1 MITTQNITSICIKK
15 QCINEFYKSTLTFA
29 NTKHAQIIAFVN
41 QKDVFKPI
49 TNAKH
54 LLFLQTKKFLKFKPS
69 TYPLK
74 FPFQKIKQELLGSL

>member
-1 MITTQNITSICIKK
+1 
-15 QCINEFYKSTLTFA
+15 LTFA

-69 TYPLK
+69 TYSLK